1 MMKNL
6 WGLVVLFSLSMC
18 LTSCED
24 VLGHWEKPAPLVPGG
39 GYSVTSI
46 SLNKTSLELFVEGGE
61 KTATLTATLVGEP
74 GNEKVEF
81 SSSDDTKAT
90 VDPTTGEVTAVGGG
104 EVTIYANIGPT
115 LEAQCKVMVY
125 DKLHDISTGAANI
138 PAGKLWMITGTGNQK
153 ITIAEGSSAYL
164 KDVKITTTAGSCIET
179 TGMGEIYLVD
189 GTTNTMDAHGADN
202 FAAVNTAAGQLTIY
216 GQTEGTGKLNA
227 TGGRYGA
234 GIGGNLNG
242 NFKAVTILG
251 GVIEANGGSD
261 AAGIGTGQFNDASSS
276 YTNGNITI
284 SGGKV
289 TAKGGYSAAGIGT
302 GYILHGMSPATCGAI
317 KIDKTVVSVTAIK
330 GSDAPDCIGKGRSVD
345 TSEALCAGIFFDTQK
360 VADAAHDGASA
371 YTTAPTAGPYGGL
384 TLAISTTKNT
394 GDTWTLTPTN

>member
-1 MMKNL
+1 MKNL

-24 VLGHWEKPAPLVPGG
+24 VLGHWEKPTPKIPEFN
-39 GYSVTSI
+39 VTSI
-46 SLNKTSLELFVEGGE
+46 SLDKTSLELFVEGGE
-61 KTATLTATLVGEP
+61 KTATLTPTLVGSP
-74 GNEKVEF
+74 GLHKVGF
-81 SSSDDTKAT
+81 STSDPNVAT
-90 VDPTTGEVTAVGGG
+90 VDEETGEVTAVGGG

-138 PAGKLWMITGTGNQK
+138 PAGKLWMITGNGSDK

-164 KDVKITTTAGSCIET
+164 KDVTINSTTGSCIET
-179 TGMGEIYLVD
+179 TGMGYIYLVD
-189 GTTNTMDAHGADN
+189 GTTNTMITTKDN
-202 FAAVNTAAGQLTIY
+202 FAAVNTADGQLTIY

-261 AAGIGTGQFNDASSS
+261 AAGIGTGQFKDASSS

-302 GYILHGMSPATCGAI
+302 GYILHGTSPATCGAI

-330 GSDAPDCIGKGRSVD
+330 GSNAPDCIGKGRSVD
-345 TSEALCAGIFFDTQK
+345 TSEALCGAIFFDTQK